1 MQQKVGELR
10 RQTVARRIASK
21 VGDQRSEAATR
32 GRFCGF
38 TRGGAGKMVRR
49 FRLADHPLDGA
60 EAFVAF
66 APDLPGQLRQ
76 QSEHAEAL
84 ELGGEH
90 HPAPRAF
97 RINLGRGDKASERAV
112 DEVPGL

>member
-1 MQQKVGELR
+1 MQQKVGEFG
-10 RQTVARRIASK
+10 RQTVARRVAGKICDERA
-21 VGDQRSEAATR
+21 QTAAR
-32 GRFCGF
+32 GRLC
-38 TRGGAGKMVRR
+38 RLASNGAGNLVGSLG
-49 FRLADHPLDGA
+49 LADHPLDCA
-60 EAFVAF
+60 ETLVAL

-97 RINLGRGDKASERAV
+97 RINLGRGDEASERAV